1 MSLFLLALE
10 LTLPPSAAVL
20 TLHSAR
26 HVLFNAQ
33 HMPLLVASIL
43 PAFLLSVSIRLPL
56 LKRASFGFTQH
67 ALFVPVYMLT
77 IVGLF
82 WITIAGSRLANP
94 AGIEHLSKQGWLFT
108 MQSSTGHHKSLVSA
122 WNYWTYFDFSLV
134 RWSAMKKASQDIVL
148 LVVIG
153 VLNLPIYIPAMAL
166 SLDIPVYNM
175 NHELFGHGI
184 SNVLAGAI
192 GTVPNLVV
200 VPPNL

>member
-10 LTLPPSAAVL
+10 LTLPPSAAIL
-20 TLHSAR
+20 TLRSVR
-26 HVLFNAQ
+26 SVLFNAQ
-33 HMPLLVASIL
+33 HMPLLAASIL
-43 PAFLLSVSIRLPL
+43 PALFLSVSIRLSFL
-56 LKRASFGFTQH
+56 EKASHGFTQH
-67 ALFVPVYMLT
+67 ALYVPVYMLI
-77 IVGLF
+77 IVGVF
-82 WITIAGSRLANP
+82 WIAIAGSGSANST
-94 AGIEHLSKQGWLFT
+94 GIERLSKQGWLFT
-108 MQSSTGHHKSLVSA
+108 VQSSAAHHGSLVSA

-134 RWSAMKKASQDIVL
+134 KWSAMRKAIQDIVL

-184 SNVLAGAI
+184 SNVFAGAI

-200 VPPNL
+200 GAPLR